1 MCFPCCVCVSTSE
14 VIVVERL
21 GKFDRMLPAG
31 LGIICCPCEQ
41 SAGAVSFRVQQ
52 LDVRVETKTKD
63 NVFLTAVVSVQ
74 YQVIREKAYQAF
86 YALTNTQQQITAHV
100 YDVMRSQLPTLE
112 LDAVFEAKE
121 ELALAVKNALQ
132 ETMSD
137 YGYQI
142 LQALIT
148 DIDPDNRVK
157 QAMNE
162 INSAKRLKFAVA
174 EKAEGQKILQVKSA
188 EAEAEAK
195 YLSGVGVAKQRKAIV
210 DGLRTSIVD
219 FSDGVKGASSKDVMD
234 LLLLTQYFD
243 CVRDVGSAKHCKTTF
258 VPSQSHG
265 AGGGI
270 RDSLLT
276 ADAAKL
282 S

>member
-1 MCFPCCVCVSTSE
+1 VV
-14 VIVVERL
+14 VVERL
-21 GKFDRMLPAG
+21 GKFDRMIPAG
-31 LGIICCPCEQ
+31 LGVIVCPCEQ
-41 SAGAVSFRVQQ
+41 KAGSVSFRVQQ

-63 NVFLTAVVSVQ
+63 NVFLTTVVSVQ
-74 YQVIREKAYQAF
+74 YQVIREKVYQAF
-86 YALTNTQQQITAHV
+86 YSLTNTQQQITAHV

-121 ELALAVKNALQ
+121 DLALAVKNALQ
-132 ETMSD
+132 ETMSE

-210 DGLRTSIVD
+210 DGLRSSIVD
-219 FSDGVKGASSKDVMD
+219 FSEGVQGATSKDVMD

-258 VPSQSHG
+258 VPSG
-265 AGGGI
+265 NGGGDI
-270 RDSLLT
+270 RNSLLV

>member
-1 MCFPCCVCVSTSE
+1 MANEKMSRQIQTNKRTVSHIQSYTSNTCPTHTTLINPMCVPTTCCITPMCIPCCVCVSTSE
-14 VIVVERL
+14 VVVVERL
-21 GKFDRMLPAG
+21 GKFDRFINPG
-31 LGIICCPCEQ
+31 LGVIVCPFEKY
-41 SAGAVSFRVQQ
+41 AGKVSFRVQQ
-52 LDVRVETKTKD
+52 LDVKVETKTKD
-63 NVFLTAVVSVQ
+63 NVFLTTVVSVQ
-74 YQVIREKAYQAF
+74 YQVIRENVYQAF
-86 YALTNTQQQITAHV
+86 YSLTNTQQQITAHV

-121 ELALAVKNALQ
+121 ELALAVKNALS
-132 ETMSD
+132 ETMSS

-148 DIDPDNRVK
+148 DIDPDIRVK

-210 DGLRTSIVD
+210 DGLRSSIVD
-219 FSDGVKGASSKDVMD
+219 FSDGGEC
-234 LLLLTQYFD
+234 Y
-243 CVRDVGSAKHCKTTF
+243 
-258 VPSQSHG
+258 
-265 AGGGI
+265 
-270 RDSLLT
+270 
-276 ADAAKL
+276 
-282 S
+282 